1 MQIQQQPIKNRVDES
16 GIITFNLEE
25 YFPKDEII
33 AFDLQP
39 FLFQGLIL
47 REKDYRKA
55 LMELDFSIYQ
65 NKTVCI
71 FCSTDAIIPIWAFM
85 LAVVHLQPIA
95 AKIFYGT
102 AENFIQQQMNEQLQ
116 TIDFTTFADQR
127 VVIKG
132 CGDKSVPAGVYVEIT
147 RLLLPFAKTIMYGEP
162 CSTVPLYKKK

>member
-1 MQIQQQPIKNRVDES
+1 M
-16 GIITFNLEE
+16 EE

-55 LMELDFSIYQ
+55 MMELDFSIYQ
-65 NKTVCI
+65 NKAVCI

-85 LAVVHLQPIA
+85 LAAIHLQPIA
-95 AKIFYGT
+95 TKIFYGT
-102 AENFIQQQMNEQLQ
+102 AENFIQQQMNEQLKM
-116 TIDFTTFADQR
+116 IDFTTFADQR
-127 VVIKG
+127 LVIKG
-132 CGDKSVPAGVYVEIT
+132 CGDKPVPTGVYVEIT